1 MATKLT
7 LYMDDTLIADA
18 KSYAKREGV
27 SLSQMVT
34 RFFRTVT
41 EQKRADYQPSARV
54 LALTGVLP
62 ADVDLQQEYGDYLE
76 EKYR

>member
-7 LYMDDTLIADA
+7 LYMDDALIADA

-27 SLSQMVT
+27 SLSQMVA

-41 EQKRADYQPSARV
+41 EQKSAGYQPSAKVR
-54 LALTGVLP
+54 ALTGVLS